1 MFLTN
6 EKSCNIGLL
15 DGMEGILSY
24 GERIQS
30 LEVIKTVSPR
40 LVGVSFCG
48 YILGQLQSLNFNF
61 RFVLFIVVFSQALLV
76 YCIYQDVTNFYSIV
90 YSCCFLVGVLD
101 FLDSLTL
108 AKK

>member
-1 MFLTN
+1 
-6 EKSCNIGLL
+6 
-15 DGMEGILSY
+15 MEGILSY

-40 LVGVSFCG
+40 LVGVSFCV
-48 YILGQLQSLNFNF
+48 YILGQLQSFNFNF
-61 RFVLFIVVFSQALLV
+61 RFVLFIVVFFFQALLV

-90 YSCCFLVGVLD
+90 YGCCFLVGVLD